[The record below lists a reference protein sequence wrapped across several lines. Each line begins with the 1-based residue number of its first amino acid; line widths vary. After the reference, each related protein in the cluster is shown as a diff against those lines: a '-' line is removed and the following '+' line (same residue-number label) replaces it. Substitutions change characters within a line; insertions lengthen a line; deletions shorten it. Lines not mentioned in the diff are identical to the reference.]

1 LDHCA
6 NAVSYPKP
14 DRPVGRVNA
23 ITLRH
28 LPLHLNCPA
37 SRAVNAVENDKQIA
51 SPAVSTSLISP
62 TSSAALLHAYDRK
75 AYLNARFRHHRD
87 TEGDVMRIA
96 KIEDLHCNAGWR
108 DFSFLKITTDDG
120 LVGWSEFMENFGAEG
135 LSGVIGRLG
144 ERLIGMDPRPVEKI
158 TAFLH
163 GLTRQT
169 PYGINQQAIAAI
181 ENALVDIKAKALGI
195 PVYELLGGPV
205 RDRLRLYWSH
215 CGTWRV
221 SFADRIKDWTGFD
234 PIRSLADVEHAGA
247 EVAKRGFK
255 GLKTNI
261 MLFDGP
267 APRIHM
273 PGFNGDGWPEL
284 NIDRSLVDAITA
296 ELGAFRNGAGPGVG
310 LHLDL
315 NFNFKTEGYI
325 RLAQALEPFDLVWL
339 EIDSYDPAALATIRR
354 SARTRIASCES
365 LYGRRQFKP
374 YLEQQAVDV
383 AIIDVAWNGILESA
397 KIAAMADAYE
407 VNVAPH
413 NFNGHLGSLMS
424 AHLCAAIPNFRV
436 MEIDIEDVPWKDDL
450 VTKPP
455 VIEAGDLLLP
465 TGPGWGA
472 EVNEA
477 VIRAHPPARPVK
489 WTE

>member
-1 LDHCA
+1 
-6 NAVSYPKP
+6 
-14 DRPVGRVNA
+14 
-23 ITLRH
+23 
-28 LPLHLNCPA
+28 
-37 SRAVNAVENDKQIA
+37 
-51 SPAVSTSLISP
+51 
-62 TSSAALLHAYDRK
+62 
-75 AYLNARFRHHRD
+75 
-87 TEGDVMRIA
+87 MRIA

-120 LVGWSEFMENFGAEG
+120 LVGWSEYMENFGAEG
-135 LSGVIGRLG
+135 LSAVIGRLG

-195 PVYELLGGPV
+195 PVYELLGGPI

-221 SFADRIKDWTGFD
+221 SFADRIKEWTGFE
-234 PIRSLADVEHAGA
+234 PIRSLADVERAGA
-247 EVAKRGFK
+247 DVAKRGLK

-261 MLFDGP
+261 MRFDVDP
-267 APRIHM
+267 PVIHM
-273 PGFNGDGWPEL
+273 PGFNGPGWPEC
-284 NIDRSLVDAITA
+284 NIDKPLVDALRA
-296 ELGAFRNGAGPGVG
+296 ELSAFRRGAGADMG

-325 RLAQALEPFDLVWL
+325 RLAQALEEFELVWL
-339 EIDSYDPAALATIRR
+339 EVDSYNPEALATIRR
-354 SARTRIASCES
+354 SSRTPIASLES
-365 LYGRRQFKP
+365 LYGRRQFRP
-374 YLEQQAVDV
+374 FLENQAVDV
-383 AIIDVAWNGILESA
+383 AIIDVAWNGILESY

-413 NFNGHLGSLMS
+413 NFNGHIGSLMS

-436 MEIDIEDVPWKDDL
+436 MEVDSEDVPWKDEL
-450 VTKPP
+450 VTP
-455 VIEAGDLLLP
+455 VPRIQNGMFILP
-465 TGPGWGA
+465 TGPGWGV
-472 EVNEA
+472 EVNEE
-477 VIRAHPPARPVK
+477 VIRAHPPEPMGR
-489 WTE
+489 WER

>member
-1 LDHCA
+1 MFRIA
-6 NAVSYPKP
+6 GIIK
-14 DRPVGRVNA
+14 
-23 ITLRH
+23 
-28 LPLHLNCPA
+28 A
-37 SRAVNAVENDKQIA
+37 SE
-51 SPAVSTSLISP
+51 
-62 TSSAALLHAYDRK
+62 
-75 AYLNARFRHHRD
+75 
-87 TEGDVMRIA
+87 DVMRII

-120 LVGWSEFMENFGAEG
+120 LVGWSEFLENFGAEG
-135 LSGVIGRLG
+135 LSGVIARLG
-144 ERLIGMDPRPVEKI
+144 ERLIGMDPRPVEKV

-181 ENALVDIKAKALGI
+181 ENALVDIKAKSRNV
-195 PVYELLGGPV
+195 PVYELLGGPI

-221 SFADRIKDWTGFD
+221 SFADTIKQWTGYD
-234 PIRSLADVEHAGA
+234 PIRSLDDVERAGA
-247 EVAKRGFK
+247 EVAERGFK

-261 MLFDGP
+261 VRFDVDP
-267 APRIHM
+267 PVIHM
-273 PGFNGDGWPEL
+273 PGFNGPGGPEC
-284 NIDRSLVDAITA
+284 NIDKPLIDALRA
-296 ELGAFRNGAGPGVG
+296 ELGAFGRGAGPGVG

-354 SARTRIASCES
+354 SARTRVASLES
-365 LYGRRQFKP
+365 LHGRRQFKP
-374 YLEQQAVDV
+374 FFEQQAVDV
-383 AIIDVAWNGILESA
+383 AIIDVAWNGIMESM

-413 NFNGHLGSLMS
+413 NFNGHIGSLMS
-424 AHLCAAIPNFRV
+424 AHMCAAIPNFRV

-450 VTKPP
+450 VSP
-455 VIEAGDLLLP
+455 VPRIEDGMFILP
-465 TGPGWGA
+465 KGPGWGV
-472 EVNEA
+472 EVNEE
-477 VIRAHPPARPVK
+477 VIRAHPPEPMGR
-489 WTE
+489 WER

>member
-1 LDHCA
+1 
-6 NAVSYPKP
+6 
-14 DRPVGRVNA
+14 
-23 ITLRH
+23 
-28 LPLHLNCPA
+28 
-37 SRAVNAVENDKQIA
+37 
-51 SPAVSTSLISP
+51 
-62 TSSAALLHAYDRK
+62 
-75 AYLNARFRHHRD
+75 
-87 TEGDVMRIA
+87 MRIA

-135 LSGVIGRLG
+135 LATVIQRLG
-144 ERLIGMDPRPVEKI
+144 ERLIGMDPRPVERI

-181 ENALVDIKAKALGI
+181 ENALVDIKAKSLNI
-195 PVYELLGGPV
+195 PVFELLGGPI

-221 SFADRIKDWTGFD
+221 SFADRIKQWTGYD
-234 PIRSLADVEHAGA
+234 PIRSLNDVERAGA
-247 EVAKRGFK
+247 EVAERGFK

-261 MLFDGP
+261 MRFDVDP
-267 APRIHM
+267 PVIHM
-273 PGFNGDGWPEL
+273 PGFNGPGWPEC
-284 NIDRSLVDAITA
+284 NIDKPLIDALRA
-296 ELGAFRNGAGPGVG
+296 ELGAFRRGAGPGVG

-325 RLAQALEPFDLVWL
+325 RLAQALEEFELVWL
-339 EIDSYDPAALATIRR
+339 EVDSYNPEALATIRR
-354 SARTRIASCES
+354 SSRTPVASLES
-365 LYGRRQFKP
+365 LYGRRQFRP
-374 YLEQQAVDV
+374 FLEHQAVDV
-383 AIIDVAWNGILESA
+383 AIIDVAWNGILESF

-413 NFNGHLGSLMS
+413 NFNGHIGSLMS

-450 VTKPP
+450 VTP
-455 VIEAGDLLLP
+455 VPRIEHGELLVP
-465 TGPGWGA
+465 TGIGWGA

-477 VIRAHPPARPVK
+477 VIKAHPPLRPVK
-489 WTE
+489 WRS